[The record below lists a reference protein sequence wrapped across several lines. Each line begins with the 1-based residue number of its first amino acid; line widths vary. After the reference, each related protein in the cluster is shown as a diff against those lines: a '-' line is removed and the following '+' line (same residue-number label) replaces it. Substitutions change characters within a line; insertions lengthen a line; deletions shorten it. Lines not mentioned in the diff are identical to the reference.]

1 MSNTLQRLSK
11 AISDIQHNQSNEFG
25 WIFLTGSNINDVKEL
40 ALKSVQ
46 IATPDNIHTEE
57 CSILSAPR
65 KGETWSD
72 IVLEST
78 FRSAVQNAS
87 VVNDTGTGTG
97 TGTGTTKRLAI
108 LYLWQFTDFF
118 MSKRNS
124 ENWRNHVCIQDSD
137 RAARKFVQCHTQ
149 LKMLQ
154 RKRGVRVIVIATASG
169 SNPDVL
175 SKLLPSEIQSCF
187 RYHMKLVKVKK
198 ETDRTMIRIQKK
210 QNQQQ
215 RQTNNITNAT
225 NNAIDWGDVVG
236 MEAAKQSLLEAVVWS
251 RTRAHEFYK
260 LGVRPSKGILLY
272 GPPGTGKTLVA
283 RTVAEKAN
291 VTFLSMSFAE
301 IIRSGV
307 GESELAIAVAFDQAR
322 RNGPSVLFIDEIQ
335 ALFSERKDAGG
346 VAKKM
351 TSQLLQEIDGLTAQQ
366 ILIQGKEDPNQNGGI
381 SNDNDAFSMQESH
394 VVVLAAT
401 NLPQALDPALLRP
414 GRFDKLI
421 HVGLPNEKD
430 RAQIFRNLLQ
440 RSSLVTEIDVTEQ
453 EQMCHCISQHGTSL
467 TGAEIE
473 NIYRIAVGFSISA
486 PMNTNDIMKA
496 IDIVRKAKN
505 FNT

>member
-1 MSNTLQRLSK
+1 M
-11 AISDIQHNQSNEFG
+11 DH
-25 WIFLTGSNINDVKEL
+25 
-40 ALKSVQ
+40 
-46 IATPDNIHTEE
+46 
-57 CSILSAPR
+57 
-65 KGETWSD
+65 
-72 IVLEST
+72 
-78 FRSAVQNAS
+78 
-87 VVNDTGTGTG
+87 
-97 TGTGTTKRLAI
+97 
-108 LYLWQFTDFF
+108 
-118 MSKRNS
+118 
-124 ENWRNHVCIQDSD
+124 
-137 RAARKFVQCHTQ
+137 
-149 LKMLQ
+149 
-154 RKRGVRVIVIATASG
+154 
-169 SNPDVL
+169 
-175 SKLLPSEIQSCF
+175 
-187 RYHMKLVKVKK
+187 
-198 ETDRTMIRIQKK
+198 
-210 QNQQQ
+210 
-215 RQTNNITNAT
+215 
-225 NNAIDWGDVVG
+225 
-236 MEAAKQSLLEAVVWS
+236 
-251 RTRAHEFYK
+251 
-260 LGVRPSKGILLY
+260 
-272 GPPGTGKTLVA
+272 PGTGKTLVA